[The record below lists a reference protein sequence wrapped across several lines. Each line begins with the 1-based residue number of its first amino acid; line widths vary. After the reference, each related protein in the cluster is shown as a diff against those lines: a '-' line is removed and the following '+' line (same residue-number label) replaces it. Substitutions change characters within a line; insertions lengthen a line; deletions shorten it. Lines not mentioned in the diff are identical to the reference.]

1 MSREQVS
8 ESRGRADARTAA
20 SPAVGARPKLEDGLV
35 LLPDG
40 STRMIER
47 AGARW
52 TQAELQHA
60 LGLFASNGATERVG
74 SYRKRFVL
82 ICLDWAPPG
91 TPANAL
97 ATAAAGAP
105 IHGPALVV
113 LRSRLPKAKKLGVLE
128 KERARFA
135 AALER
140 Q

>member
-1 MSREQVS
+1 MK
-8 ESRGRADARTAA
+8 A
-20 SPAVGARPKLEDGLV
+20 SKSNLKIKRPAVGARPKLEDGVL
-35 LLPDG
+35 LLPDK

-60 LGLFASNGATERVG
+60 LGLFASDGALERVG
-74 SYRKRFVL
+74 TCRRGYAL

-91 TPANAL
+91 TPANKPASSV
-97 ATAAAGAP
+97 AGQP
-105 IHGPALVV
+105 IAGPALVV
-113 LRSRLPKAKKLGVLE
+113 LRSRLPKTKKLGVLE